1 MARMTYEEWREYKE
15 MVMGETP
22 DWFDDPTESRR
33 RFESYCAAFESSCT
47 AANPLDA
54 TFAPR
59 VPDAPIAIP
68 TPMIAHA
75 APARSAPQ
83 RLWAVVFA
91 LILQLTVLAAPA
103 FAAGDVVVNGNTLS
117 QQERTTLEA
126 IVGPLQDGSYWA
138 HDNGDF
144 GRKGS
149 DKPVANL
156 RTIMQQRLQA
166 AQMQWQLQQQQALR
180 QQLMAQMIQNALR
193 QRQAAQGGYM
203 YGNNFSS
210 GERYGNGSWS
220 HYNGYSNYGVG
231 GTADGCI
238 YTPNWSN
245 C

>member
-1 MARMTYEEWREYKE
+1 MAFMTYEEWREYKE
-15 MVMGETP
+15 MVMGDTP
-22 DWFDDPTESRR
+22 DWFDDPMESRR
-33 RFESYCAAFESSCT
+33 RFESYCDAFEGNCT

-54 TFAPR
+54 AFAPR
-59 VPDAPIAIP
+59 LPALPVAIP
-68 TPMIAHA
+68 MPMA
-75 APARSAPQ
+75 ARAVPARSAPQ
-83 RLWAVVFA
+83 RLWAVAFA
-91 LILQLTVLAAPA
+91 LILQLAVLTAPA
-103 FAAGDVVVNGNTLS
+103 FAAGDVVVNGNALS
-117 QQERTTLEA
+117 QQERATLEA

-149 DKPVANL
+149 DKAVANL
-156 RTIMQQRLQA
+156 RDIMQRRLQA
-166 AQMQWQLQQQQALR
+166 AQMQYQLQQQQALR

-210 GERYGNGSWS
+210 GERYANGSWS

-231 GTADGCI
+231 GTANGCI